1 MTAWLFLAAGV
12 LLTAGTALFVAAEF
26 SLVSLDR
33 PAVERAVAGGDER
46 AVGVLAAVRSLS
58 TQLSGAQ
65 VGITLT
71 TLIVGYLV
79 EPSLATLLQGPIG
92 ALGVGEQAV
101 EPVAVGVGLF
111 LATVFSMIF
120 GELLP
125 QNLGISVPLAT
136 AKVVAGPQRAFTRAV
151 LPAITV
157 LNGSA
162 NRFLLAVGVEPQ
174 EELSSGRTPE
184 ELAALVRRSAQEGT
198 LDEQTATLITRSL
211 DFSAHTADD
220 VMTPRVRVQT
230 AERGDTA
237 AHVIQLARRTGHS
250 RFPVVDEDIDDV
262 VGVVHLKSA
271 VAVPIER
278 RAEVPVA
285 ALMTEVLRV
294 PETVRLDPL
303 LLTLRQRG
311 LQLAVVED
319 EYGGTAGIVT
329 LEDVIEEIVGEVSD
343 EHDRTRAAVV
353 RHRDGS
359 YSLSGLMR
367 PDEVR
372 DAIGLAVPD
381 GPAYETIAGFVLE
394 QLGRMAR
401 PGDRVDVPGAE
412 LSVERLDRLRIDR
425 LRAVARP
432 SAPGAGAA
440 AAVRPAPGA
449 HGPAADGAAAN
460 GVVRGAAPGG
470 ADR

>member
-1 MTAWLFLAAGV
+1 MSAWLFLGVGV
-12 LLTAGTALFVAAEF
+12 LLTIGTALFVAAEF

-33 PAVERAVAGGDER
+33 PTVERAVAAGDTR

-79 EPSLATLLQGPIG
+79 EPSLATLLTGPLSV
-92 ALGVGEQAV
+92 LGLTPEATRG
-101 EPVAVGVGLF
+101 VAVGLGLF
-111 LATVFSMIF
+111 LATVFSMIL

-151 LPAITV
+151 LPLIKL

-162 NRFLLAVGVEPQ
+162 NRFLRSLGIEPQ

-184 ELAALVRRSAQEGT
+184 ELAALVRRSAQAGT

-220 VMTPRVRVQT
+220 VMTPRVRVVT
-230 AERGDTA
+230 VERDATA
-237 AHVIQLARRTGHS
+237 AEVIRLARRTGLS
-250 RFPVVDEDIDDV
+250 RFPVEEDGVDDI

-271 VAVPIER
+271 VAVPRDR
-278 RAEVPVA
+278 RSEVTVT
-285 ALMTEVLRV
+285 ALMSEVLRV
-294 PETVRLDPL
+294 PESLRLDPL
-303 LLTLRQRG
+303 LLTLREQG
-311 LQLAVVED
+311 LQLALVED

-343 EHDRTRAAVV
+343 EHDRSRAGLV
-353 RHRDGS
+353 RRRDGS
-359 YSLSGLMR
+359 YLLPGMMR
-367 PDEVR
+367 PDEVAE
-372 DAIGLAVPD
+372 AIGLAVPED
-381 GPAYETIAGFVLE
+381 PAYETVGGFLMAR
-394 QLGRMAR
+394 LGRV
-401 PGDRVDVPGAE
+401 PETGDVVTLPGAE
-412 LSVERLDRLRIDR
+412 LTVERMEGRRVDRVRVVAVPLTVVGDR
-425 LRAVARP
+425 PTGEP
-432 SAPGAGAA
+432 S
-440 AAVRPAPGA
+440 
-449 HGPAADGAAAN
+449 
-460 GVVRGAAPGG
+460 
-470 ADR
+470 